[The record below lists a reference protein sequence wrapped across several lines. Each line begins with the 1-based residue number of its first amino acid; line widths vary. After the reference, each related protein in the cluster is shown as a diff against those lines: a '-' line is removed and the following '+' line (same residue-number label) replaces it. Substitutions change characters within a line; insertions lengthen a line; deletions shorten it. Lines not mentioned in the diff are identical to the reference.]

1 MAEKEELIE
10 LRFRIFDGT
19 DIGHSTYA
27 PSTTIASLKQRLVAE
42 WPQGKT
48 IVPKS
53 VNDVKLIHAGRVLEN
68 RKTLADFKITFGNPA
83 GEVITMH
90 VVVQPTITKKKTG
103 KNQDEMQKMNSC
115 SCTIL

>member
-1 MAEKEELIE
+1 MAEREELIE

-27 PSTTIASLKQRLVAE
+27 PSTTIASLKQRLLAE

-48 IVPKS
+48 LTPKS

-68 RKTLADFKITFGNPA
+68 KKTVADSNITFGNPP

-90 VVVQPTITKKKTG
+90 VVVRPPITKKRTG
-103 KNQDEMQKMNSC
+103 KNQEEMQKMNSC